1 MKRSLGLNIADVAT
15 ADPVSPADANIPV
28 VGIGASAGGLEPL
41 GELLAALPAGT
52 GMAFLIVQ
60 HLDPARVS
68 MLAEI
73 LGKKTSMPV
82 VEVRAGMSI
91 APDQVYIIA
100 PNTLLSL
107 SGDALRLEP
116 RAEGRQP
123 SMPVDVL
130 FHSLAKERGHNAIGV
145 VLSGTGS
152 DGSRGVQAIK
162 AAGGITLAQ
171 EEATASFPGMP
182 KSAIDT
188 GCVDFVQTPRE
199 MGETLA
205 RIGRHPYVKTGTAA
219 GGEPAVPLVSAAPG
233 EKAAVA
239 RLFRLL
245 RASSGVDFTHY
256 KRATID
262 RRLARRMALHHLDDL
277 APYVELLQN
286 DLPEQQA
293 LSQDLLIV
301 VTSFFRDPVGLEAL
315 ARLVFPSLTQERSPK
330 DPVRIWVPGCASGEE
345 VYSIAIALLE
355 YLGERS
361 SATPLQIFGTDVSEP
376 AIERARAGTYPET
389 IAAEVTPE
397 RLRRFFLKQNG
408 HYQIAKSI
416 REVCVFA
423 RHDVT
428 RDPPFSRIDLV
439 SCCNLLIYL
448 DQAMQRRVL
457 SLFHYALKPRG
468 FLMLGPSE
476 TVGESADLFESMDK
490 HYRIYA
496 RKAASGH
503 KGLVFEREQA
513 ESSARSDAGA
523 EAAPGLLEAERI
535 QREADR
541 VLLARYAPA
550 CVLIDEELNVLQ
562 FRGQTGAYL
571 EHAPGAASLSLRKLA
586 PPALLI
592 ALGRTME
599 EVHKTG
605 EPARTAAVRLETRGA
620 VREVWLQ
627 VSPVQVPEAGMR
639 GYLVAFE
646 EALPEHGE
654 GAAHPLWNALLGWGR
669 RMRAGAAPAA
679 GEETENARLQRELT
693 ATRDYLQSAIEG
705 HEAAKEELKSAHEE
719 LLSANEELQSTNEEL
734 QTAKEELESTNEELI
749 TTNEELTNRNREMAA
764 LNEALRSSS
773 DYAEAIVQTTPSPL
787 LVLDASLHVMNA
799 NRAFYQSFKTRAED
813 TEGRYLYDL
822 GDKDWDIPGLREAL
836 KKVLPE
842 GGNFHNFEVRH
853 AFKDLGEKIML
864 LSAQRLHGGRNR
876 PEMVLLSI
884 EDDTQRKHVEEE
896 LAQANRHKDEFL
908 AMLAHELRNPLAPM
922 RLAAETMRTIGSA
935 DPTVTFGAAV
945 IGRQVAHLSRLVD
958 DLLDV
963 SRINR
968 GMLEVRKKRIE
979 LSEVIATAVEIAR
992 PLIDEREHHLAVV
1005 EEPEAIYVD
1014 GDFDRL
1020 AQVVSNLLNNAAK
1033 FTPKGGEIT
1042 LSTHLQGKDAVVTV
1056 RDNGN
1061 GIPAELLPRVFEL
1074 FVQAEAL
1081 LGRGHGGMGI
1091 GLALARRLVE
1101 LHGGSIE
1108 AKSQGAGKG
1117 AEFVLRLPQRDE
1129 APARPRTVQPAGAEP
1144 AAASSYRILVVDDNV
1159 DAAKMTRV
1167 FLQTRGHEVRCA
1179 FDGVSALGLA
1189 QEFKPQLVLLD
1200 IAMPGM
1206 DGYEVVSRLR
1216 RQAGTAQPV
1225 VAALTG
1231 FGSGAGAERMKQ
1243 LGLDHY
1249 LVKPVAPQ
1257 ALLDLVASLAAPR
1270 K

>member
-1 MKRSLGLNIADVAT
+1 MGPAASQDAT
-15 ADPVSPADANIPV
+15 IPV

-41 GELLAALPAGT
+41 GELLAALPAHT

-68 MLAEI
+68 LLAEI

-82 VEVRAGMSI
+82 VEVKPGMSI

-107 SGDALRLEP
+107 SGDALQLEP
-116 RAEGRQP
+116 RAEGRHP

-130 FHSLAKERGHNAIGV
+130 FHSLAKEHGHNAIGV

-199 MGETLA
+199 MGETLV
-205 RIGRHPYVKTGTAA
+205 RIGRHPYVKIGAAGA
-219 GGEPAVPLVSAAPG
+219 GGEPAVQLVPAAPA

-262 RRLARRMALHHLDDL
+262 RRVARRMALHHLDDL
-277 APYVELLQN
+277 ASYVDLLQN
-286 DLPEQQA
+286 DLPEQQSLA
-293 LSQDLLIV
+293 QDLLIV
-301 VTSFFRDPVGLEAL
+301 VTSFFRDPGGLEAL
-315 ARLVFPSLTQERSPK
+315 AGLAFPTLTQGRSPK

-345 VYSIAIALLE
+345 VYSIAISLLE
-355 YLGERS
+355 FLGERS
-361 SATPLQIFGTDVSEP
+361 TATPIQIFGTDVSEP

-397 RLRRFFLKQNG
+397 RLRRFFLKLNG

-416 REVCVFA
+416 RELCVFA

-428 RDPPFSRIDLV
+428 RDPPFSRLDLV

-503 KGLVFEREQA
+503 KGLVFDREAA
-513 ESSARSDAGA
+513 ESTARSDADGA
-523 EAAPGLLEAERI
+523 ERAPAMLEAERI

-550 CVLIDEELNVLQ
+550 CVLIDEDLNVLQ
-562 FRGQTGAYL
+562 FRGQTGPYL

-592 ALGRTME
+592 ALGRAIE

-605 EPARTAAVRLETRGA
+605 EAARTAAVRLETRGA
-620 VREVWLQ
+620 VREVWLH
-627 VSPVQVPEAGMR
+627 VSPVQVPEAGLR

-646 EALPEHGE
+646 EALPERAG
-654 GAAHPLWNALLGWGR
+654 GAAHPLWSALLGWGR
-669 RMRAGAAPAA
+669 RMRVGAAPAA
-679 GEETENARLQRELT
+679 GEETENARLQRELS

-764 LNEALRSSS
+764 LNEALRASG

-813 TEGRYLYDL
+813 TEGRYIYDL
-822 GDKDWDIPGLREAL
+822 GDRDWDIPVLREAL
-836 KKVLPE
+836 QKVLPE
-842 GGNFHNFEVRH
+842 GGNFRDFEVRH
-853 AFKDLGEKIML
+853 AFKGLGEKILL
-864 LSAQRLHGGRNR
+864 LSAQRLRGGKNR

-884 EDDTQRKHVEEE
+884 EDDTERKHVEEE
-896 LAQANRHKDEFL
+896 LAVANRHKDEFL

-922 RLAAETMRTIGSA
+922 RLAAETMRSIGSA
-935 DPTVTFGAAV
+935 DATVTFGAAV

-958 DLLDV
+958 DLVDV

-968 GMLEVRKKRIE
+968 GMIEIRKQRIA
-979 LSEVIATAVEIAR
+979 LGEVIGSAVEISQ

-1005 EEPEAIYVD
+1005 EAPAAIYVE

-1020 AQVVSNLLNNAAK
+1020 TQVVSNLLNNAAK

-1042 LSTHLQGKDAVVTV
+1042 LSTHLHAEDAVVTV

-1061 GIPAELLPRVFEL
+1061 GIAAELLPRVFDL

-1081 LGRGHGGMGI
+1081 QGRGHGGMGI
-1091 GLALARRLVE
+1091 GLALSRRLVE

-1108 AKSQGAGKG
+1108 AKSEGEGKG
-1117 AEFVLRLPQRDE
+1117 AEFVVRLPRCD
-1129 APARPRTVQPAGAEP
+1129 APPARPGIVKTAGAGP
-1144 AAASSYRILVVDDNV
+1144 AVTPSYRILVVDDNV
-1159 DAAKMTRV
+1159 DAAKMTQV
-1167 FLQTRGHEVRCA
+1167 FLQARGHEVRCA
-1179 FDGVSALGLA
+1179 FDGMSALGLA

-1206 DGYEVVSRLR
+1206 DGYEVLSRLR
-1216 RQAGTAQPV
+1216 KQAGASRPV

-1231 FGSGAGAERMKQ
+1231 FGSVGTERMKQ

-1249 LVKPVAPQ
+1249 LVKPIAPQ
-1257 ALLDLVASLAAPR
+1257 ALLDLVASLAALQ